1 MGEIEKLLERI
12 KGELSEDLD
21 NIICTKD
28 LEEIKRKY
36 LGKKGSISV
45 LLKELGKLPP
55 SERPRI
61 GNLVNSE
68 KKAADLLIIQKLNT
82 LKKQELQQQLE
93 AETIDITL
101 PGAEFR
107 IGKHH
112 PITMVMNE
120 ICDIFIQMGFSIA
133 EGPEIETDYYNFEAL
148 NLHKDHPARDTQ
160 DTFYITDDYLL
171 RTQTSPIQIRVLEK
185 EKPPLQIIA
194 PGRCYRK
201 DSEDMTHLPMFFQVE
216 GLMVD
221 TDISFRNLKG
231 ILNEFS
237 SQMFGASR
245 KTRFR
250 PSYFPFTEPSAEM
263 DIECGICEGKGCK
276 SCKFTGWLEILGCGM
291 MHPALFER
299 AGYEKGKYTGFAFGM
314 GPERIAMLK
323 YNIADIRL
331 FIQNDLRFLK
341 QF

>member
-1 MGEIEKLLERI
+1 MDEIEKLLENI
-12 KGELSEDLD
+12 KSDLAKEIENAQMSSE
-21 NIICTKD
+21 

-36 LGKKGSISV
+36 LGKKGAITS
-45 LLKELGKLPP
+45 LLKELGKLPQ
-55 SERPRI
+55 SEKPRF
-61 GNLVNSE
+61 GNLINVE
-68 KKAADLLIIQKLNT
+68 KKAAESLINNKFEIINEKELKSKLVSD
-82 LKKQELQQQLE
+82 
-93 AETIDITL
+93 AIDITL
-101 PGAEFR
+101 PGALFK
-107 IGKHH
+107 IGKLH
-112 PITMVMNE
+112 PITKVMNE
-120 ICDIFIQMGFSIA
+120 ICDVFIQMGFSIA
-133 EGPEIETDYYNFEAL
+133 EGPEIELDYYNFEAL

-160 DTFYITDDYLL
+160 DTFYITDEYLL
-171 RTQTSPIQIRVLEK
+171 RSQTSPVQIRVIEK

-194 PGRCYRK
+194 PGRCYRR
-201 DSEDMTHLPMFFQVE
+201 DSEDMTHLPMFYQVE
-216 GLMVD
+216 GFMVD

-231 ILNEFS
+231 VLNEFS
-237 SQMFGASR
+237 KQMFGASR

-263 DIECGICEGKGCK
+263 DIQCGICEGKGCK

-323 YNIADIRL
+323 YNIADIRH
-331 FIQNDLRFLK
+331 FVQNDLRFLE

>member
-1 MGEIEKLLERI
+1 MENIEKTLENIKSDLAKEIEKANSSLE
-12 KGELSEDLD
+12 LD
-21 NIICTKD
+21 D
-28 LEEIKRKY
+28 IKRKY
-36 LGKKGSISV
+36 LGKKGAITS

-55 SERPRI
+55 SERPLF
-61 GNLVNSE
+61 GNLVNAE
-68 KKAADLLIIQKLNT
+68 KKAAEALIDEKIESIKELELITLLEKD
-82 LKKQELQQQLE
+82 
-93 AETIDITL
+93 AIDITL

-107 IGKHH
+107 IGKLH
-112 PITMVMNE
+112 PITKIMNE

-133 EGPEIETDYYNFEAL
+133 EGPEIELDYYNFEAL
-148 NLHKDHPARDTQ
+148 NIHKDHPVRDTQ
-160 DTFYITDDYLL
+160 DTFYITEEYLL
-171 RTQTSPIQIRVLEK
+171 RSQTSPVQIRVIEK
-185 EKPPLQIIA
+185 EKPPIQIIA
-194 PGRCYRK
+194 PGRCYRR
-201 DSEDMTHLPMFFQVE
+201 DSEDMTHLPMFYQVE

-231 ILNEFS
+231 VLNEFS
-237 SQMFGASR
+237 KQMFGASR

-263 DIECGICEGKGCK
+263 DIQCGICQGKGCK

-331 FIQNDLRFLK
+331 FIQNDMRFLQ

>member
-1 MGEIEKLLERI
+1 MDEIEKLLQNI
-12 KGELSEDLD
+12 KAELVKDID
-21 NIICTKD
+21 NSSSSND

-36 LGKKGSISV
+36 LGKKGSISL
-45 LLKELGKLPP
+45 LLKDLGKLSP
-55 SERPRI
+55 SDRPRF
-61 GNLVNSE
+61 GKLVNLE
-68 KKAADLLIIQKLNT
+68 KKAAESLINEKLDT
-82 LKKQELQQQLE
+82 LKEKELTNQLDG
-93 AETIDITL
+93 ETIDITL

-107 IGKHH
+107 LGKLH
-112 PITMVMNE
+112 PITMIMNE

-133 EGPEIETDYYNFEAL
+133 EGPEIELDYYNFEAL

-160 DTFYITDDYLL
+160 DTFYITDEYLL
-171 RTQTSPIQIRVLEK
+171 RSQTSPVQIRVIEK

-194 PGRCYRK
+194 PGRCYRR
-201 DSEDMTHLPMFFQVE
+201 DSEDMTHLPMFYQVE
-216 GLMVD
+216 GFMVD
-221 TDISFRNLKG
+221 TDITFRHLKG
-231 ILNEFS
+231 VLNEFS
-237 SQMFGASR
+237 SEMFGPSR

-263 DIECGICEGKGCK
+263 DIQCGMCNGKGCK

-299 AGYEKGKYTGFAFGM
+299 AGYEKGQYTGFAFGM

-323 YNIADIRL
+323 YNIGDIRL
-331 FIQNDLRFLK
+331 FVQNDLRFLQ